1 MAIFW
6 HIWGTFCDILASFE
20 GYFGQGDGF
29 IGIFAGHPGSHDG
42 YANQL
47 SHMYSNAGGIYRGFR
62 DIGEMWSSVGAKH
75 SRPDVAAHGKELLAI
90 APKLRA

>member
-1 MAIFW
+1 MYAA
-6 HIWGTFCDILASFE
+6 CDSTKPMH
-20 GYFGQGDGF
+20 Q
-29 IGIFAGHPGSHDG
+29 PV
-42 YANQL
+42 
-47 SHMYSNAGGIYRGFR
+47 R